1 MPLWPES
8 INGIPLSER
17 SQWLLFAPMWM
28 LFPEWRKRVL
38 HQPITSFGLL
48 RPELRLSLKEPS
60 PEMPSVSVKVGSN
73 WVHFG

>member
-28 LFPEWRKRVL
+28 LFPEWRKRVMS
-38 HQPITSFGLL
+38 HPVEYISEGVGML
-48 RPELRLSLKEPS
+48 RGELRVNLNRGRCGPT
-60 PEMPSVSVKVGSN
+60 GRI
-73 WVHFG
+73 